1 MTDQSTAPPPALRA
15 AVYLR
20 TGPLAEMIES
30 DLEPLQAY
38 AAERGYQIV
47 DVYRDEGKSGRDR
60 KRAGLARMRADAAQ
74 GRFDVLL
81 VAHHKRLAATEVD
94 AQAIIEELEGHG
106 VTVDS
111 LAGDLPLIAG

>member
-1 MTDQSTAPPPALRA
+1 MKDQSTTPPPARRT

-60 KRAGLARMRADAAQ
+60 KRTGLARMRADAAQ

-111 LAGDLPLIAG
+111 LAGDLPLIPR

>member
-1 MTDQSTAPPPALRA
+1 MTDRSASPSPGRRA

-20 TGPLAEMIES
+20 TGPLAEMLES

-60 KRAGLARMRADAAQ
+60 KRAGLTRLRADAAQ
-74 GRFDVLL
+74 GRFDVVL

-111 LAGDLPLIAG
+111 LAGDLPLIPR

>member
-1 MTDQSTAPPPALRA
+1 MTDRSASPSPGRRA

-47 DVYRDEGKSGRDR
+47 DVYRDEGKSGWDR
-60 KRAGLARMRADAAQ
+60 KRAGLARLRADAAQ
-74 GRFDVLL
+74 GRFDVVL

-94 AQAIIEELEGHG
+94 AQAIIEDLERHG

>member
-1 MTDQSTAPPPALRA
+1 MTERFASPSPGRRA

-20 TGPLAEMIES
+20 TGPLAEMLES

-47 DVYRDEGKSGRDR
+47 DVYRDEGKSARDL
-60 KRAGLARMRADAAQ
+60 KRAGLARLRADAAQ
-74 GRFDVLL
+74 NRFDVVL
-81 VAHHKRLAATEVD
+81 VAHHTRLAATEVD
-94 AQAIIEELEGHG
+94 AQAIIEELERHG

-111 LAGDLPLIAG
+111 LAGDLPLGTG

>member
-1 MTDQSTAPPPALRA
+1 MKDQSTAPPPARRA

-20 TGPLAEMIES
+20 TGPLAEMLES

-60 KRAGLARMRADAAQ
+60 KRAGLARLRGVPGGAEDAGA
-74 GRFDVLL
+74 RHLNS
-81 VAHHKRLAATEVD
+81 T
-94 AQAIIEELEGHG
+94 
-106 VTVDS
+106 S
-111 LAGDLPLIAG
+111 S